1 MTTSLAAEDY
11 LLVVDV
17 AQARG
22 VRVPTIYRYINLARV
37 HRDAG
42 RPWPSDIPI
51 PADRDALV
59 KGGRVWLRWPADG
72 PIAAWIARTA
82 DGPAAGPGGA

>member
-1 MTTSLAAEDY
+1 VPDVDY
-11 LLVVDV
+11 LLVSDV
-17 AQARG
+17 ARLR
-22 VRVPTIYRYINLARV
+22 RVKVTSIYRYINLARV

-82 DGPAAGPGGA
+82 DQHPETEREDTA

>member
-1 MTTSLAAEDY
+1 MPDVRY
-11 LLVVDV
+11 LLVSDV
-17 AQARG
+17 ARAR
-22 VRVPTIYRYINLARV
+22 RVKVPSIYRYINLARR

-51 PADRDALV
+51 PSDGDALV

-82 DGPAAGPGGA
+82 DHNPQTNRKDAT